1 MTEVLLAD
9 RLLAHPLFGLS
20 LTIAVYALADGLWRQ
35 RGRPALLH
43 PVLTSVAGVGLVV
56 WGCGIGYERYF
67 VQAAPLHYAL
77 GAFVVLLAV
86 PLVRQAML
94 IREAAAPLTLSLVI
108 GSGSALIT
116 ALMVPVVLNAEPAVI
131 ASIAPKSAT
140 AAVAV
145 GIADHL
151 GGLPGLTAVVV
162 IMTGIF
168 GAIAGPGLLAAS
180 GVRDERAVG
189 FALGLASHAIGT
201 ARAFQLSER
210 AGAFASVGMIL
221 NALLT
226 VALAPVALNLL
237 AQ

>member
-1 MTEVLLAD
+1 MTKIALAD
-9 RLLAHPLFGLS
+9 ILLAHPLFGLT
-20 LTIAVYALADGLWRQ
+20 LTIATYALADWHWRR

-43 PVLTSVAGVGLVV
+43 PVLTSVVAVGVVV
-56 WGCGIGYERYF
+56 WACGIGYERYF
-67 VQAAPLHYAL
+67 AQAAPLHYAL

-86 PLVRQAML
+86 PLVRQAKL
-94 IREAAAPLTLSLVI
+94 ICEAAAPLMLSLLI
-108 GSGSALIT
+108 GSACAMIT
-116 ALMVPVVLNAEPAVI
+116 ALLIPVLLNAETVVI

-145 GIADHL
+145 GIADQL

-168 GAIAGPGLLAAS
+168 GAIAGPGLLAAA

-226 VALAPVALNLL
+226 VALAPVALKLV
-237 AQ
+237 AH